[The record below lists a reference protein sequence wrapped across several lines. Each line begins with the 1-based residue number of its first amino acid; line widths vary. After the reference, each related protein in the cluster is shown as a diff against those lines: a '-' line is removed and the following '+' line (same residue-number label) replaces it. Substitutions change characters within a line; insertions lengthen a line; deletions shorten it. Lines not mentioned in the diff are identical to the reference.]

1 MKDPIVEEVRQVRA
15 EHAKKFNYD
24 LKAIFADIRKQQ
36 EESGRTYISFS
47 AKRISSSQGLSSEAR
62 GER

>member
-15 EHAKKFNYD
+15 EHAKRFNYD

-36 EESGRTYISFS
+36 EESGREYVSFP
-47 AKRISSSQGLSSEAR
+47 AKRIPISP
-62 GER
+62 